1 MHDFAPF
8 GYFLVFWRAASIRQA
23 SKTNLRSVREA
34 FIWDRASIEQVRS
47 VRARYVKREAREGD
61 DGMGL
66 KYPQKEIAC
75 DWGRGR
81 CGLAFRSHVFWWN
94 VTEKA
99 TFQIRFPEWKC
110 VKTPFFFY
118 FRALVT
124 GRKRLRFPSLAFLK
138 WWMTLR
144 WKVKLPR
151 YMEYHGKA
159 NTRTELT
166 FKQFVSPVAVFVL

>member
-34 FIWDRASIEQVRS
+34 FIWDRASMEQVRS
-47 VRARYVKREAREGD
+47 VRARYVKREAREGF

-66 KYPQKEIAC
+66 KYPQKDRVRLGTRQMRI
-75 DWGRGR
+75 GFP
-81 CGLAFRSHVFWWN
+81 L
-94 VTEKA
+94 T
-99 TFQIRFPEWKC
+99 RFLMKRHRR
-110 VKTPFFFY
+110 FFY

-124 GRKRLRFPSLAFLK
+124 GRKRLQFPSLTFLK

-144 WKVKLPR
+144 WTVKLPR
-151 YMEYHGKA
+151 YMEYHGKDKHK
-159 NTRTELT
+159 NWI
-166 FKQFVSPVAVFVL
+166 SI

>member
-1 MHDFAPF
+1 MQCATFVKKLTKVHYFAPF
-8 GYFLVFWRAASIRQA
+8 GYFLVFWRGASIRQA

-94 VTEKA
+94 VTDNA

-110 VKTPFFFY
+110 VKKPFFY

-124 GRKRLRFPSLAFLK
+124 GWWKRLQSPFSGVS
-138 WWMTLR
+138 
-144 WKVKLPR
+144 KV
-151 YMEYHGKA
+151 A
-159 NTRTELT
+159 NEN
-166 FKQFVSPVAVFVL
+166 